1 MKFPLV
7 KQKKIC
13 KNAPQKPVLN
23 YISSKRLESPGN
35 SVFRRHS
42 APQKSEQES
51 RHPVGNDSNAGGS
64 P

>member
-13 KNAPQKPVLN
+13 KNAPKKTILN
-23 YISSKRLESPGN
+23 YISFKRPGN
-35 SVFRRHS
+35 PRNPIVRRHFTH
-42 APQKSEQES
+42 QKSEQES
-51 RHPVGNDSNAGGS
+51 RHHVGNDSNAGGS